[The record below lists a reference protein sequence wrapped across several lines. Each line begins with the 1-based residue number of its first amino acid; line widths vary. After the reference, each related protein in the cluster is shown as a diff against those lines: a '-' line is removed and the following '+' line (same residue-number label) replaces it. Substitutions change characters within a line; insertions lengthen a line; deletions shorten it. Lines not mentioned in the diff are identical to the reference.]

1 MLPSLGLFKSLPCPL
16 FPSCNRN
23 PCFFSHTIQPPKPQQ
38 VKKPERAESAIS
50 KRKREEEI
58 LANKKARQQP
68 DQAKKPSSSSASR
81 LAPISS
87 TARTTKQV
95 IAEQKNKS
103 TVQRDQFEPTNS
115 KNRVAHKATV
125 RIASL
130 SSFKVLFSL
139 IFCSDSLTQL
149 VLL

>member
-16 FPSCNRN
+16 YPSCNRN

-38 VKKPERAESAIS
+38 VKKPEREESTIS

-68 DQAKKPSSSSASR
+68 DQAKKPSSSSTSR

-87 TARTTKQV
+87 TAKQA
-95 IAEQKNKS
+95 ITEKKNKPV
-103 TVQRDQFEPTNS
+103 VQRDQFEPTNS
-115 KNRVAHKATV
+115 KQRVAHKATV
-125 RIASL
+125 RIVSL
-130 SSFKVLFSL
+130 FF
-139 IFCSDSLTQL
+139 
-149 VLL
+149 